1 MVQVV
6 WSHTLS
12 LPSPSAK
19 KRECMATNDLD
30 HLRIRLVKPQLSL
43 EVHSFTC
50 IQNSLIHSFF
60 SVRCCSQR
68 PIIKRWVYFICVI
81 SQVEFFATCH
91 KYLTVIHVFLV
102 WFIVYSIKPMAQGY
116 FFLRSFCYKNM
127 LLIVS
132 SG

>member
-1 MVQVV
+1 MIQVL

-19 KRECMATNDLD
+19 KRVCVAANDLD

-43 EVHSFTC
+43 EVHSLTC
-50 IQNSLIHSFF
+50 IHNSLIHSFILFFF

-102 WFIVYSIKPMAQGY
+102 WFIVYSIKSMGY
-116 FFLRSFCYKNM
+116 FFKINYAESILI
-127 LLIVS
+127 LL
-132 SG
+132 

>member
-12 LPSPSAK
+12 LPSPSAR
-19 KRECMATNDLD
+19 KRECMAANDLD

-43 EVHSFTC
+43 EVHSLTC
-50 IQNSLIHSFF
+50 IHNSLIHSFILFFF

-68 PIIKRWVYFICVI
+68 PIFKRWVYFICVI

-91 KYLTVIHVFLV
+91 KCLTVIHVFL
-102 WFIVYSIKPMAQGY
+102 FGSSCTQSNQRGI
-116 FFLRSFCYKNM
+116 FFKINYAE
-127 LLIVS
+127 
-132 SG
+132 